1 MTDTATGSTTLCRK
15 MQTASRDLRITDLS
29 ASCAAANAVAGGI
42 ASAVATE
49 VMTILA
55 EIELDAIAEDV
66 FVVLD
71 FYQRAGLLEPV
82 GSFSRWLHVT

>member
-1 MTDTATGSTTLCRK
+1 
-15 MQTASRDLRITDLS
+15 
-29 ASCAAANAVAGGI
+29 VAGGI

-55 EIELDAIAEDV
+55 EIELDAIVEEV

-71 FYQRAGLLEPV
+71 SYQRAGLLR
-82 GSFSRWLHVT
+82 SARSRDGYTSPDEAVDES

>member
-1 MTDTATGSTTLCRK
+1 
-15 MQTASRDLRITDLS
+15 
-29 ASCAAANAVAGGI
+29 VAGGI

-71 FYQRAGLLEPV
+71 SYQRAGLLEPV

>member
-1 MTDTATGSTTLCRK
+1 
-15 MQTASRDLRITDLS
+15 MQTASRDLRITGL
-29 ASCAAANAVAGGI
+29 APSCAAVNAVAGGI

-55 EIELDAIAEDV
+55 EIELDAIAEEV

-71 FYQRAGLLEPV
+71 SYQRAGLLEPV